1 LIPTTQHCFKLSHL
15 CKIAKSGE
23 DGSLDAAPRRVIR
36 EFGATDPELLT
47 PTTAMIEETR
57 KVGEKTSTE
66 RRFFISSLP
75 SDAKQIAL
83 AVRAH
88 WLIENALHWTLDV
101 VFNEDNSRVRK
112 DSAGENMAIVRHIT
126 LNMLNNSK
134 KSFKNVGLKALR
146 KKAGWGNE
154 TLEFILKQ
162 NF

>member
-1 LIPTTQHCFKLSHL
+1 
-15 CKIAKSGE
+15 
-23 DGSLDAAPRRVIR
+23 
-36 EFGATDPELLT
+36 
-47 PTTAMIEETR
+47 MIEETR
-57 KVGEKTSTE
+57 QIGEKTSTE

-75 SDAKQIAL
+75 ADAKQIAL

-112 DSAGENMAIVRHIT
+112 DNAGENMAIVRHIT

-134 KSFKNVGLKALR
+134 SSFKNVGLKALR